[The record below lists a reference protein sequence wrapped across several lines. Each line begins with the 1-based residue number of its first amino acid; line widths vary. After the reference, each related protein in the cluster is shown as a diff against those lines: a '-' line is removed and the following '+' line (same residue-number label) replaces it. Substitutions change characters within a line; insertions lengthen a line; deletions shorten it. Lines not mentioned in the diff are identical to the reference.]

1 MNVVLLGPPGAGKG
15 TQAQFISERFGIPQ
29 LSTGDLLRE
38 AVANGTPLGQRAKQV
53 MDAGELV
60 SDEIIIAMVTDWLKR
75 ADCASGALFDGFPR
89 TIGQA
94 EALRDSGEV
103 VHVAIELLVPE
114 HEILRRITGRRVHES
129 SGRVYHI
136 EFNPPKIKGLDD
148 VTGAV
153 LVHRDD
159 DTEETVR
166 ERLRVYHEQTEPLIA
181 FYRASAAAYFALDG
195 TQNVEDI
202 KHNIQDALKELID

>member
-60 SDEIIIAMVTDWLKR
+60 SDEIIIAMVTEWLKR